1 MNSQPEETPIEV
13 PEADAVEQR
22 LPATPEAGTDELYP
36 LPEDAP
42 EADVLEQRTPLV
54 SQSLSDIPAPGLSAE
69 DAAEADA
76 IEQAEGMPGGDEDDY
91 PFAAEQPEE

>member
-13 PEADAVEQR
+13 PEADALEQR

-54 SQSLSDIPAPGLSAE
+54 SQSLADVPAPGLSDE

-76 IEQAEGMPGGDEDDY
+76 IEQAEGMPGGDEEDY
-91 PFAAEQPEE
+91 PFGAEQPEE